1 MNVELNPRLLDVV
14 EFRAESPE
22 LNASQALTGTIVEI
36 LGDTPGTVLI
46 ELTDEEGIPTD
57 FVERNI
63 DQISSVWESA
73 SQMKAE
79 PSVDMAQQ
87 MFEEGFLLL
96 QNGHVSSARDRFR
109 KAFDLNPKL
118 AGSLMNSA
126 LTPAASGEYDVTI
139 AICQLILELQPGYAL
154 ARENLAITFLNRGV
168 EYARRGALD
177 SAVKDFNASLMA
189 GASEQTAKVVQ
200 QDLVAAYTQIGIL
213 HVEIRRYEEAV
224 GHFQLAL
231 TLGPAEATRKN
242 LAIGL
247 VALAA
252 SKREPGALP
261 LEPAFFRL
269 PMQMGLT
276 LSECLNTYGATLAIL
291 GELPK
296 AQHILEAAVENDPT
310 NDLARKNLAIV
321 SARRFPLELPTSTL
335 GLIPIDLTP
344 LPPSAFA
351 QPFN

>member
-1 MNVELNPRLLDVV
+1 MNVELNPKLLDVV
-14 EFRAESPE
+14 EFRAEGPE
-22 LNASQALTGTIVEI
+22 FTASQVLTGTIVEI
-36 LGDTPGTVLI
+36 LGETPGTVLI
-46 ELTDEEGIPTD
+46 ELTDEEGIPTA
-57 FVERNI
+57 FVDRRI
-63 DQISSVWESA
+63 DQITSVWRSA
-73 SQMKAE
+73 SQTRAE
-79 PSVDMAQQ
+79 PGVDMAQQ
-87 MFEEGFLLL
+87 LFDEGFLLL
-96 QNGHVSSARDRFR
+96 QNGHASSARDRFR

-118 AGSLMNSA
+118 AGTLMNSA
-126 LTPAASGEYDVTI
+126 LMLAARGKYEAMI

-168 EYARRGALD
+168 KYARRRALD

-200 QDLVAAYTQIGIL
+200 HNLIAAYTQIGIL
-213 HVEIRRYEEAV
+213 HIEIRRYEEAV

-231 TLGPAEATRKN
+231 ILSPSEAMRKN
-242 LAIGL
+242 LAIAL

-252 SKREPGALP
+252 SKSELATLP
-261 LEPAFFRL
+261 LEPVFFRL

-276 LSECLNTYGATLAIL
+276 LSECLNAYGATLAIL

-310 NDLARKNLAIV
+310 NDLARNNLAIV
-321 SARRFPLELPTSTL
+321 SARRFPLELPISTL
-335 GLIPIDLTP
+335 GLMPVEITP
-344 LPPSAFA
+344 PPAFA